1 MKAIVIGGVAAG
13 MSAASKLRRVVPDAQ
28 ITVYERGGFL
38 SYGACGLPYYVGGF
52 NDDPAKLIARTQA
65 QYTEMGIRTQLFH
78 EVTHVDAAARRVTVK
93 DLDSGKIFEDTYDV
107 LMVATG
113 CNSVSPKIPGADS
126 PFVFYLK
133 SMEDGMLLREITRLK
148 DVARVAVVGG
158 GYIGVEMTEALL
170 HLGKQVTLIEGST
183 RILSSFEPE
192 FSEIA
197 AQELERNGVK
207 VMVGCRVEEIA
218 DGGSERVV
226 RTSQGNVGCDMIVMC
241 VGVVPATDFLRDT
254 GIRMARNGAILVDR
268 EMRTSIDNIYAAGDC
283 AVVYHRLMEED
294 YFIPLGTYANK
305 CGRIA
310 GGNMAGAHEKFVGAL
325 GTAAIKVCSLEMGR
339 TGMSEKDAVR
349 LGVNYKTKLVT
360 ANDHPAY
367 YPDPVKLTI
376 KLVYEARTRKLLGA
390 TVAGARNAVM
400 RADIFAVAIHAGM
413 TTDELGMVDL
423 AYAPPFAG
431 VWDAVHIASN
441 AAK

>member
-13 MSAASKLRRVVPDAQ
+13 MSAASKLRRVLPDAA

-52 NDDPAKLIARTQA
+52 NDDPAKMIARTQA
-65 QYTEMGIRTQLFH
+65 QYTDMGIETHLFH
-78 EVTHVDAAARRVTVK
+78 EVTHVDAQAKKVTVK
-93 DLDSGKIFEDTYDV
+93 DLDTGRIFEDTYDV

-113 CNSVSPKIPGADS
+113 CNSVFPKIPGADS

-133 SMEDGMLLREITRLK
+133 TMEDGLLLREITRLK

-158 GYIGVEMTEALL
+158 GYIGVEMAEALL
-170 HLGKQVTLIEGST
+170 HLGKQVTLIEAGT
-183 RILSSFEPE
+183 RLLNTFEVE
-192 FSEIA
+192 FSELA

-207 VMVGCRVEEIA
+207 VMVGCRVEEIV
-218 DGGSERVV
+218 DGGSERIV
-226 RTSQGNVGCDMIVMC
+226 RTSQGDVSCDMIVMS

-254 GIRMARNGAILVDR
+254 GIRLARNGAILVDR
-268 EMRTSIDNIYAAGDC
+268 EMRTSLENVYAAGDC
-283 AVVYHRLMEED
+283 AVVYHKLMEED

-310 GGNMAGAHEKFVGAL
+310 GGNMAGAHDKFVGAL
-325 GTAAIKVCSLEMGR
+325 GTAAIKVCGLEMGR
-339 TGMSEKDAVR
+339 TGMSEQDAKR
-349 LGVNYKTKLVT
+349 LGVDYKTKLVT
-360 ANDHPAY
+360 AGDHPAY

-376 KLVYEARTRKLLGA
+376 KLIYEARTRKLLGA
-390 TVAGARNAVM
+390 NVAGARSAVM
-400 RADIFAVAIHAGM
+400 RTDIFAVAIHAGL